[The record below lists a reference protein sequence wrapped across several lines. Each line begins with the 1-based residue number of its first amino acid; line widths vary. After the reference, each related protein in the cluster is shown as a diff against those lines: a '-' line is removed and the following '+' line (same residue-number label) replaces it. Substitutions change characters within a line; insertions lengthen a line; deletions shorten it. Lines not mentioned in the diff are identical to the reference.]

1 MSEDEVKNS
10 CLAYVIARLEGETER
25 QNAHLKIVRWQ
36 TTALL
41 NTIMPKGK
49 KLQVTDLLRLPDDEP
64 ASGGAKPITKQA
76 EAEFLISQFNS

>member
-1 MSEDEVKNS
+1 MTEDEVKNS
-10 CLAYVIARLEGETER
+10 CLAYILARLDGETER

-41 NTIMPKGK
+41 NTMMPKGK

-64 ASGGAKPITKQA
+64 DNKVTKQA
-76 EAEFLISQFNS
+76 DAGLWIRMFTEV

>member
-1 MSEDEVKNS
+1 MTEDEVKNS
-10 CLAYVIARLEGETER
+10 CLAYIIARLDGETER

-41 NTIMPKGK
+41 NTMMPKGK

-64 ASGGAKPITKQA
+64 AKVATKQA
-76 EAEFLISQFNS
+76 DAEFLISQFNEG

>member
-1 MSEDEVKNS
+1 MTEDEVKNS
-10 CLAYVIARLEGETER
+10 CLAYVIALLEGETER

-41 NTIMPKGK
+41 NTMMPKGK

-64 ASGGAKPITKQA
+64 DKTITKQA
-76 EAEFLISQFNS
+76 EAEFLISQFNNVG